1 MKKGLR
7 RWLWLLVSV
16 AILGL
21 ILYNLSQGG
30 EWRHFSW
37 RGVWASLVS
46 ARPGYL
52 LAAVLTTYFS
62 YLVRAY
68 RWGFFLD
75 PIKKASFR
83 VLFVGQIIGFGAIYL
98 AGRPGEI
105 VRPAYIAK
113 KESVAY
119 TSMAAVWLLERV
131 YDTVFIAL
139 LFFVAIYWGP
149 FRHRLGGSSG
159 STAIQWVGLAVLLS
173 TVLMVGMLIFF
184 RLRAERIRA
193 WTSRLLGFLSER
205 RRHRT
210 ERFLIAFADG
220 LEVIQNWRDL
230 LASILSTTLL
240 WIVNATF
247 FWLILRSMHGAVGE
261 LSWLAASLVLISSIM
276 GMLVQLPGIGGG
288 FQVVAIQ
295 IMTGTMGVPLE
306 QATGASI
313 LLWIMLTV
321 PCLALGLVLLVHEG
335 LSFRKLEGM
344 AQEEREAMGDE
355 S

>member
-1 MKKGLR
+1 
-7 RWLWLLVSV
+7 
-16 AILGL
+16 
-21 ILYNLSQGG
+21 
-30 EWRHFSW
+30 
-37 RGVWASLVS
+37 
-46 ARPGYL
+46 
-52 LAAVLTTYFS
+52 
-62 YLVRAY
+62 VRAY
-68 RWGFFLD
+68 RWGFFLN

-113 KESVAY
+113 KEDVAY

-149 FRHRLGGSSG
+149 FRRHLGGASG
-159 STAIQWVGLAVLLS
+159 STAIRWVGLAVLLS
-173 TVLMVGMLIFF
+173 TVLMVGLLVFF
-184 RLRAERIRA
+184 RLRAAHIRA

-205 RRHRT
+205 RRHRA

-276 GMLVQLPGIGGG
+276 GMLVQLPGVGGG

-313 LLWIMLTV
+313 LLWVMLTI
-321 PCLALGLVLLVHEG
+321 PCLALGLVLLLHEG

-344 AQEEREAMGDE
+344 AEEERAAMGDE

>member
-7 RWLWLLVSV
+7 RWLWLIASV
-16 AILGL
+16 AVLGL

-52 LAAVLTTYFS
+52 LAAVLTTYLS

-83 VLFVGQIIGFGAIYL
+83 VLFVGQILGFGAIYL

-113 KESVAY
+113 KEDVAF

-139 LFFVAIYWGP
+139 LFSVALYWGP
-149 FRHRLGGSSG
+149 LRPDAGGAHGWS
-159 STAIQWVGLAVLLS
+159 AIQWVGVAVLLS
-173 TVLMVGMLIFF
+173 TALMVGLLVFF
-184 RLRAERIRA
+184 RLHADRIRV

-205 RRHRT
+205 RRHHA
-210 ERFLIAFADG
+210 ERFLVAFADG
-220 LEVIQNWRDL
+220 LKVIQNWRDL

-240 WIVNATF
+240 WIVNASF

-261 LSWLAASLVLISSIM
+261 LSWLAASLVLVSSVM
-276 GMLVQLPGIGGG
+276 GMIVQLPGIGGG

-295 IMTGTMGVPLE
+295 VMAGYMGVPLE
-306 QATGASI
+306 QAAGASI
-313 LLWIMLTV
+313 LLWVMLTV

-335 LSFRKLEGM
+335 LSFRKLEGI
-344 AQEEREAMGDE
+344 AEEERAALKEEA
-355 S
+355 